1 MLKRIVRLILN
12 IMIILTSLST
22 AILYC
27 IINTFELKVTITK
40 IFITL
45 KVLECLNKFKIFD
58 TFIFINHLLL
68 FMLLHT
74 QEHFFYC
81 MQARHNVGK
90 NENWII

>member
-45 KVLECLNKFKIFD
+45 KILECLNKFKIL
-58 TFIFINHLLL
+58 TLSLLL
-68 FMLLHT
+68 TTYYFLCYCIHKSI
-74 QEHFFYC
+74 FFIAC
-81 MQARHNVGK
+81 KQDIMSVKMKTG
-90 NENWII
+90 

>member
-1 MLKRIVRLILN
+1 
-12 IMIILTSLST
+12 MIILTSLST

-40 IFITL
+40 IFIKM

-58 TFIFINHLLL
+58 TFTFINHLLL

-74 QEHFFYC
+74 QEHFFIAC
-81 MQARHNVGK
+81 KQDIMSVKMKTG
-90 NENWII
+90 